1 LEENVQHFF
10 SNIFENF
17 VQCAML
23 LHMEGCTTL
32 LKQAMSYLSPSEK
45 KVARYILENS
55 TAAVQ
60 LSITLLAKQSQSST
74 AAVVRLCKRLK
85 FDGYGDLKLALAKEV
100 YGNSTPSEGPYIFDL
115 SKTDGAGSITSMM
128 VDTVCESIT
137 SLKNVLSSSQ
147 IEQAVEILSKA
158 DKILLAGIGASALA
172 AMDLY
177 QKLGR
182 LGIYANFPNEPDLQ
196 IVNAC
201 TLGENSVCVV
211 FSYSGETKTM
221 RQVAH
226 QAKKAGSV
234 VIAVTRVGGNS
245 LSKLADIVLSVPA
258 SEALYRQG
266 ATLSRL
272 NQLVVVDILYSNL
285 ILHRKNADQF
295 ITATWKAVTHANT
308 PGEKQKKQENPPT

>member
-1 LEENVQHFF
+1 MWYAV
-10 SNIFENF
+10 
-17 VQCAML
+17 A
-23 LHMEGCTTL
+23 MEGCITL
-32 LKQAMSYLSPSEK
+32 LQQSLSYLSPSEG
-45 KVARYILENS
+45 KVASYLLDHTS
-55 TAAVQ
+55 KAVS
-60 LSITLLAKQSQSST
+60 LSITRLAQESGSST

-85 FDGYGDLKLALAKEV
+85 FDGYGDLKLALAREV
-100 YGNSTPSEGPYIFDL
+100 YGKTTNNEGPYIFDL
-115 SKTDGAGSITSMM
+115 SKAEGAASISSMM

-137 SLKNVLSSSQ
+137 SLKSVLATKQ
-147 IEQAVEILSKA
+147 LEMAVDVLDHAE
-158 DKILLAGIGASALA
+158 KILLAGIGASALA

-182 LGIYANFPNEPDLQ
+182 LGIFSSFPNEPDLQ

-201 TLGENSVCVV
+201 TLDEKSVCII

-221 RQVAH
+221 RQVAQ
-226 QAKKAGSV
+226 QAKKAGAT

-245 LSKLADIVLSVPA
+245 LSKIADIVLTVPD

-285 ILHRKNADQF
+285 IVNRSNAEQY
-295 ITATWKAVTHANT
+295 ITATWQAVSHANNA
-308 PGEKQKKQENPPT
+308 KKLKAERDK